1 MDFDFKNLNFK
12 ICPPLDMKW
21 HSRRDFF
28 CYTTNSVDNFILKCT
43 RHFYFITRPIWFSFK
58 IYQIYPLAAFCSRWL
73 TGLRHWKHL
82 CTLGLF
88 FGLLFFCHEERF
100 AQQNWHPYIHSE
112 CLYEGLTG
120 IFRQRYLSS
129 GATPLCIDQLKAG
142 FWEVCCY
149 HFSACS
155 LALYDNFTVLVW

>member
-1 MDFDFKNLNFK
+1 M
-12 ICPPLDMKW
+12 
-21 HSRRDFF
+21 
-28 CYTTNSVDNFILKCT
+28 
-43 RHFYFITRPIWFSFK
+43 
-58 IYQIYPLAAFCSRWL
+58 YPLAAFCSRWL

-100 AQQNWHPYIHSE
+100 AQQNWHSYKIWVHSE
-112 CLYEGLTG
+112 CLYEGLTD

-129 GATPLCIDQLKAG
+129 GVTPLCIDQLKAG

-155 LALYDNFTVLVW
+155 LALYDNFTVLVVFLFLMFTIRFSMKYEYWIIKYSYLHMSVFVSVVLYYIYVALRIKYISLNY